1 MSKLSRRDF
10 LRVSAMTGMGAALAS
25 SPWSALA
32 QDAVTLRLMAWGNP
46 TEYDARLATL
56 ELFNDAV
63 DGIDIDFVHTP
74 TDYMTKLLTQIAGG
88 DYPDIIFLGNGN
100 IEPFVARGQL
110 LPLDD
115 FIARDN
121 FDTADIS
128 QQNLKLYNVD
138 GVQYGFPADAPN
150 QQLFYN
156 KTIFD
161 EAGVEAPSSDWEDEG
176 WNWDA
181 FLDKAKA
188 VTDKENGVWGW
199 QVKTGFRA
207 WWIWVTANG
216 GTFFNEAG
224 TECVLNSPEAVE
236 AFQFLADL
244 IHVHEVAPPL
254 DIASELGSAE
264 LFQSGVTAMETW
276 WPAIGRMRTN
286 IGDKFEWNVAPHP
299 AGRAGKS
306 TSGGGTGHT
315 ISAFTEH
322 PEEAW
327 EFLKFAISTP
337 YVSVW
342 TDIMGIVPPL
352 TSVAESDVFLKPD
365 EAPADILV
373 FTKGNDYLK
382 PDPRH
387 AQFTQAQSIAQ
398 SQLERLW
405 IGGVSAQEVA
415 DDLVA
420 EVNRL
425 L

>member
-1 MSKLSRRDF
+1 MNKLSRRDF
-10 LRVSAMTGMGAALAS
+10 LRLSAASTMGAAIAS
-25 SPWSALA
+25 SPLTALA
-32 QDAVTLRLMAWGNP
+32 QDAVNLRLMAWGNP
-46 TEYDARLATL
+46 TEYEARLATL
-56 ELFNDAV
+56 ELFHESNP
-63 DGIDIDFVHTP
+63 GISVQFDHTP
-74 TDYMTKLLTQIAGG
+74 SDYMTKLLTQIAGG
-88 DYPDIIFLGNGN
+88 DYPDVIFLGNGD
-100 IEPFVARGQL
+100 IKPFVARGQL
-110 LPLDD
+110 LPLDE

-121 FDTADIS
+121 FDTMDIS
-128 QQNLKLYNVD
+128 QQNLALYNVD
-138 GVQYGFPADAPN
+138 GVQYGFPVDAPN

-161 EAGVEAPSSDWEDEG
+161 NAGVDTPSPDWTDDS
-176 WNWDA
+176 WNWEA
-181 FLDKAKA
+181 FLDKAKS
-188 VTDKENGVWGW
+188 VTDKDNGIWGW

-216 GTFFNEAG
+216 GAFFNEAG
-224 TECVLNSPEAVE
+224 TECVLNSAEAVE
-236 AFQFLADL
+236 ALQFLADL

-254 DIASELGSAE
+254 DVATELGSGE

-286 IGDKFEWNVAPHP
+286 IADKFEWNVAPHP

-315 ISAFTEH
+315 VSANTGN

-337 YVSVW
+337 CVSLW

-352 TSVAESDVFLKPD
+352 TSVAESDVFLKPG
-365 EAPADILV
+365 EPPADILV

-387 AQFTQAQSIAQ
+387 PQFTQARSLAQ

-405 IGGVSAQEVA
+405 IGGVTAQEVA
-415 DDLVA
+415 DDIVA